1 MAAKEDYGTGQKEEQ
16 RKPQGE
22 REEEDEAHSR
32 TQGRIAQDRS
42 QDCSQGRRETDGE
55 EEDRTQREAPGKQRK
70 EEHRQRQEEH
80 RQPQVIR
87 GTSRSG
93 GSSTGGGR
101 AGLRQRDGRGH
112 RGNGIAQ
119 Y

>member
-32 TQGRIAQDRS
+32 TQERIAQDR
-42 QDCSQGRRETDGE
+42 SQGRRETDGE
-55 EEDRTQREAPGKQRK
+55 EEDRTQRK

-80 RQPQVIR
+80 RRPQVIR

-93 GSSTGGGR
+93 SESSTGGGR
-101 AGLRQRDGRGH
+101 AGLWRREG
-112 RGNGIAQ
+112 
-119 Y
+119 